1 MIELYIVY
9 IIVGLIV
16 YLLIG
21 IIVAKLLTN
30 INSNCIDEF
39 NLIDIIIWVWP
50 LELMAIFMTF
60 IYEIYISFI
69 KHIKKIKNGS
79 R

>member
-39 NLIDIIIWVWP
+39 NMIDIIIWVWP